1 VEQQENFCGKKP
13 VFYKNWYDAGITKKS
28 DLLNQNH
35 DFLEWHELTI
45 TFNLKVPFTTFL
57 GLVNAIPQNWKAN
70 LKSPILNETYDTTV
84 NTLRTSSI
92 YSSLLN
98 TMFVP
103 PTAETKI
110 LRHGFTET
118 TTQKVYLMSFVVTN
132 NVSV

>member
-1 VEQQENFCGKKP
+1 MRKKKP
-13 VFYKNWYDAGITKKS
+13 VFDKNWYDAGITKIS
-28 DLLNQNH
+28 DLLNQNQ
-35 DFLEWHELTI
+35 DFLEWHELAI
-45 TFNLKVPFTTFL
+45 TFNLKVSFTTHL

-70 LKSPILNETYDTTV
+70 LKNPILNDTHDTTV
-84 NTLRTSSI
+84 ITLRTSSI